1 MACCLL
7 RAPRSRSLRPI
18 SVLKLS
24 VGNFHVHNIGNF
36 PEIVSQQ
43 SLAGTILVGRLGVH
57 LLSWRVNSLRPDPPG
72 GLAQGDARAWSTF
85 GRRLRWP
92 GLFLQNYRGWEGW
105 VMFVLWVSCLLFNT
119 IYHYF
124 TGSSTEFTRI
134 SPECCQNTE
143 LEHLKTGDNHNSA
156 FPPGLHLGSKAS
168 LQKGVL
174 AGGPRTAHRFGRGSS
189 GLPRRSTPSA
199 RCAAYPFRGHWHIV
213 CARGRA
219 RTKSLRNAP

>member
-1 MACCLL
+1 
-7 RAPRSRSLRPI
+7 
-18 SVLKLS
+18 
-24 VGNFHVHNIGNF
+24 
-36 PEIVSQQ
+36 
-43 SLAGTILVGRLGVH
+43 
-57 LLSWRVNSLRPDPPG
+57 
-72 GLAQGDARAWSTF
+72 
-85 GRRLRWP
+85 
-92 GLFLQNYRGWEGW
+92 
-105 VMFVLWVSCLLFNT
+105 MFVLWVSCLLFNT

-189 GLPRRSTPSA
+189 GLPRRSTPLRDAPLTRFGATDTS
-199 RCAAYPFRGHWHIV
+199 CALAEELGQKV
-213 CARGRA
+213 CETRPKSRRPRRRRA
-219 RTKSLRNAP
+219 RRAGRPSPRASGEILYGRVLGGIACLRLRLMRPHVCYVVFAVSRIIILCYMIRQFRSKQESDK